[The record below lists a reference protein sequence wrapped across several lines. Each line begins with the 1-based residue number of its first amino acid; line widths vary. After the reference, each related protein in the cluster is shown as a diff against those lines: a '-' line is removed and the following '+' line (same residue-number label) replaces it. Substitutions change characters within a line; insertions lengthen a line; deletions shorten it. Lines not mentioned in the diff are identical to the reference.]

1 LALEALT
8 GAKISVGAPFYNLTF
23 VPVVVPIFFA
33 MPIGQMLAWK
43 RGDLLGAAQRLV
55 LAAAL
60 GCVVGLV
67 LMALRGGPVFAAVGC
82 GIAVYLVIGSF
93 VDICGR
99 TFGRGVTLATAL
111 RRATGLP
118 RSAWGTAF
126 AHAGLG
132 VTLFGLAATGWG
144 VERIIA
150 VHPGDVVD
158 VGPYQL
164 AFETITPREGPNYSE
179 DVAHV
184 VIRSNGALVTTIDPS
199 RRFFTANQT
208 PTTEAGI
215 ATLNFGQV
223 YASFADKNPDGS
235 FNARLY
241 WKPFVAFIWLGA
253 LVMAFGGGLSLSDRR
268 LRIGI
273 ARRAVVRSLAPQPAE

>member
-1 LALEALT
+1 
-8 GAKISVGAPFYNLTF
+8 
-23 VPVVVPIFFA
+23 
-33 MPIGQMLAWK
+33 
-43 RGDLLGAAQRLV
+43 
-55 LAAAL
+55 
-60 GCVVGLV
+60 
-67 LMALRGGPVFAAVGC
+67 MALRGGPVFAAIGC

-93 VDICGR
+93 VDIYGR
-99 TFGRGVTLATAL
+99 AFGRGVTLARAL
-111 RRATGLP
+111 RRASGLP

-164 AFETITPREGPNYSE
+164 AFETITPREGPNYNE

-184 VIRSNGALVTTIDPS
+184 VIRSNGSPVTTIEPS
-199 RRFFTANQT
+199 RRFFTTQQM

-215 ATLNFGQV
+215 TTLGFGQV

-273 ARRAVVRSLAPQPAE
+273 ARRAVARAFAPQPAE